1 MSYFQGSNRH
11 WINYR
16 EFRGITGTPYA
27 AVQCDR
33 VPSSLQADGAGA
45 ASTTTVHVSGCTQ
58 RALLKLSAQQRGS
71 CLDGLCSLASSRG
84 GEDTKTYNSPT
95 PAFGRSLN
103 TGTTCPFRCRVSQKN
118 ANGPKMAP
126 GDVKDVLDS
135 VTANCRLFPVSP
147 GEEADGGIVKST
159 WPV

>member
-58 RALLKLSAQQRGS
+58 RALLKLSARQRGS

-84 GEDTKTYNSPT
+84 GEDTKTYSSPT

-103 TGTTCPFRCRVSQKN
+103 TGTTCPFRCRVSQKM
-118 ANGPKMAP
+118 PT
-126 GDVKDVLDS
+126 VLRWLLVMS
-135 VTANCRLFPVSP
+135 RMFSTVSLQTAGYSLSLQVRKLME
-147 GEEADGGIVKST
+147 GL
-159 WPV
+159 

>member
-1 MSYFQGSNRH
+1 MSYFQGSNRR

-33 VPSSLQADGAGA
+33 VPSSLQADRAGA

-58 RALLKLSAQQRGS
+58 RALLKLSAWQRGS

-84 GEDTKTYNSPT
+84 GEDTKTYSSPT

-103 TGTTCPFRCRVSQKN
+103 TGITCPFLCRVSQK
-118 ANGPKMAP
+118 MQT
-126 GDVKDVLDS
+126 VLRWLLVMS
-135 VTANCRLFPVSP
+135 RMFSTVSLQTAGYSP
-147 GEEADGGIVKST
+147 SLQVRKRMEGL
-159 WPV
+159 